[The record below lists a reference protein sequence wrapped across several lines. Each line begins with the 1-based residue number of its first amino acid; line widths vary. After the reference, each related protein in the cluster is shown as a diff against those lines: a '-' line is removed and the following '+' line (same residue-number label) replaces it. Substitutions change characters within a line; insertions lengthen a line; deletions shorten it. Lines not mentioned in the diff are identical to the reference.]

1 MSSPKNSNELQAV
14 LAQLRPYF
22 VRCGWFSL
30 VVAVLVLAP
39 SGYMLEVYGRVV
51 TSRSYLTLGM
61 LTLLVLVAY
70 VVLEVVEY
78 ARGEVLEAAGRALD
92 ARLEPR
98 LYAIIFDGRVRGT
111 GSGSQAPLHDLRTVR
126 EFLVS
131 PAMHAIL
138 EAPVALIM
146 AVLLFLISPWL
157 GLMALVFGAAQTL
170 VAWFN
175 ERATQAPLV
184 QANVVAQQA
193 QQQAEDTLRNA
204 EVVEAMGMLR
214 QLYARWLQR
223 QREFLGLQAQ
233 ASESGGGYQ
242 ALAKLLQGVLSSA
255 LLGLACWLLLHDE
268 LHGGGGMM
276 IIASI
281 LGGRMLAPL
290 VQLVAQWQT
299 VVQVRGAWARLGQLL
314 AQIPAQAPQMP
325 LPAPLGKLEVVQLS
339 AAAPTAM
346 GAAAANVPVPA
357 SGGVQMILRGLQ
369 FALQP
374 GDGLAVAGPSA
385 SGKSTLA
392 RLLVGLWPAAAGSV
406 RLDGA
411 SVYSWNKQEL
421 GPYLGYLPQTVDLFD
436 GTVAENIARFGALEM
451 DKVEAAAREVGL
463 HELILALPKGYDT
476 VIGPGG
482 ARLSGGQRQRIGLA
496 RALYGH
502 PVLVV
507 LDEPN
512 SSLDEEG
519 DELLN
524 RAIAAARARGTTVVV
539 VTHRMGVLGVVN
551 KLLLLREGQQV
562 AFGPRDE
569 VMAAVNKAQQASA
582 KGQAAVAD
590 DAALPAGGAVQ

>member
-1 MSSPKNSNELQAV
+1 MNSRKNPNELQAV

-51 TSRSYLTLGM
+51 TSRSHLTLGM
-61 LTLLVLVAY
+61 LTVLVLVAY

-78 ARGEVLEAAGRALD
+78 ARGEVLEEAGRALD

-111 GSGSQAPLHDLRTVR
+111 GTSSQAPLNDLRAVR
-126 EFLVS
+126 AFLVS

-138 EAPVALIM
+138 EAPAALIM

-157 GLMALVFGAAQTL
+157 GWMAIVFGVLQTA
-170 VAWFN
+170 VAWMN
-175 ERATQAPLV
+175 ERRTQRPFAH
-184 QANVVAQQA
+184 ASSVAQQA
-193 QQQAEDTLRNA
+193 QQQAENTLRNA
-204 EVVEAMGMLR
+204 EVIEAMGMKR
-214 QLYARWLQR
+214 NLYARWLER
-223 QREFLGLQAQ
+223 QREFLGLQAM
-233 ASESGGGYQ
+233 ASESAGGFQ

-255 LLGLACWLLLHDE
+255 LLGLACWLLLYDE

-290 VQLVAQWQT
+290 VQLVGQWQT
-299 VVQVRGAWARLGQLL
+299 VVQVRGAWGRLGQLL
-314 AQIPAQAPQMP
+314 AQVPAQQPAMP
-325 LPAPLGKLEVVQLS
+325 LPAPKGLVEVVQLS
-339 AAAPTAM
+339 AGAPVGLSAAQEPLP
-346 GAAAANVPVPA
+346 GQLA
-357 SGGVQMILRGLQ
+357 SQSLIVRGLQ
-369 FALQP
+369 FTLQP

-392 RLLVGLWPAAAGSV
+392 RLLVGLWPAAAGAV
-406 RLDGA
+406 RLDGV
-411 SVYSWNKQEL
+411 SVHGWNKQEL
-421 GPYLGYLPQTVDLFD
+421 GSYLGYLPQTVDLFD
-436 GTVAENIARFGALEM
+436 GTVAENIARFGALDME
-451 DKVEAAAREVGL
+451 KVEAAAREVGV
-463 HELILALPKGYDT
+463 HELIAALPQGYET
-476 VIGPGG
+476 QIGPGG
-482 ARLSGGQRQRIGLA
+482 ARLSGGQRQRVGLA

-512 SSLDEEG
+512 SSLDEDG
-519 DELLN
+519 DEMLN
-524 RAIAAARARGTTVVV
+524 RAITAARSRGATVVV
-539 VTHRMGVLGVVN
+539 VTHRMGVLSVVN

-569 VMAAVNKAQQASA
+569 VMAAVQQAQ
-582 KGQAAVAD
+582 GAAVAQPRVAQNSVASE
-590 DAALPAGGAVQ
+590 AAGAVQ

>member
-1 MSSPKNSNELQAV
+1 MNSRKNPNELQAV

-61 LTLLVLVAY
+61 LTVLVLVAY

-78 ARGEVLEAAGRALD
+78 ARGEVLEEAGRALD

-111 GSGSQAPLHDLRTVR
+111 GTSSQAPLNDLRAVR

-131 PAMHAIL
+131 PAMHALL

-146 AVLLFLISPWL
+146 AALLFLISPWL
-157 GLMALVFGAAQTL
+157 GWMAIAFGVLQTG
-170 VAWFN
+170 VAWMN
-175 ERATQAPLV
+175 ERRTQAPF
-184 QANVVAQQA
+184 AHASAVAQQA
-193 QQQAEDTLRNA
+193 QQQAENTLRNA
-204 EVVEAMGMLR
+204 EVIEAMGMQR

-223 QREFLGLQAQ
+223 QREFLGLQAK
-233 ASESGGGYQ
+233 ASESAGGFQ

-290 VQLVAQWQT
+290 VQLVGQWQT
-299 VVQVRGAWARLGQLL
+299 VVQVRGAWGRLGKLL
-314 AQIPAQAPQMP
+314 AQVPAQQPAMP
-325 LPAPLGKLEVVQLS
+325 LPAPKGFVEVVQLS
-339 AAAPTAM
+339 AGAPVGLSAAQEPLP
-346 GAAAANVPVPA
+346 GQLA
-357 SGGVQMILRGLQ
+357 SQSLIVRGLQ

-392 RLLVGLWPAAAGSV
+392 RLLVGLWPAAAGAV

-411 SVYSWNKQEL
+411 SVHGWNKQEL
-421 GPYLGYLPQTVDLFD
+421 GPYLGYLPQSVDLFD
-436 GTVAENIARFGALEM
+436 GTVAENIARFGVLDM
-451 DKVEAAAREVGL
+451 GKVEAAAREVGV
-463 HELILALPKGYDT
+463 HELIAALPQGYET
-476 VIGPGG
+476 QIGPGG
-482 ARLSGGQRQRIGLA
+482 ARLSGGQRQRVGLA

-519 DELLN
+519 DEMLN
-524 RAIAAARARGTTVVV
+524 RAITAARSRGTTVVV
-539 VTHRMGVLGVVN
+539 VTHRMGVLSVVN

-569 VMAAVNKAQQASA
+569 VMAAVQQAQGAAQSRVAQNSA
-582 KGQAAVAD
+582 VSQAAG
-590 DAALPAGGAVQ
+590 AAQ

>member
-1 MSSPKNSNELQAV
+1 MNSRKNPNELQAV

-61 LTLLVLVAY
+61 LTVLVLVAY

-78 ARGEVLEAAGRALD
+78 ARGEVLEEAGRALD

-111 GSGSQAPLHDLRTVR
+111 GTSSQAPLNDLRAVR

-131 PAMHAIL
+131 PAMHAVL

-146 AVLLFLISPWL
+146 AALLFLISPWL
-157 GLMALVFGAAQTL
+157 GWMAIAFGVLQTG
-170 VAWFN
+170 VAWMN
-175 ERATQAPLV
+175 ERRTQAPF
-184 QANVVAQQA
+184 AHASAVAQQA
-193 QQQAEDTLRNA
+193 QQQAENTLRNA
-204 EVVEAMGMLR
+204 EVIEAMGMQR

-223 QREFLGLQAQ
+223 QREFLGLQAK
-233 ASESGGGYQ
+233 ASESAGGFQ

-290 VQLVAQWQT
+290 VQLVGQWQT
-299 VVQVRGAWARLGQLL
+299 VVQVRGAWGRLGKLL
-314 AQIPAQAPQMP
+314 AQVPAQQPAMP
-325 LPAPLGKLEVVQLS
+325 LPAPKGFVEVVQLS
-339 AAAPTAM
+339 AGAPVGLSAAQEPLP
-346 GAAAANVPVPA
+346 GQLA
-357 SGGVQMILRGLQ
+357 SQSLIVRGLQ

-392 RLLVGLWPAAAGSV
+392 RLLVGLWPAAAGAV
-406 RLDGA
+406 RLDGV
-411 SVYSWNKQEL
+411 SVHGWNKQEL
-421 GPYLGYLPQTVDLFD
+421 GSYLGYLPQSVDLFD
-436 GTVAENIARFGALEM
+436 GTVAENIARFGVLDM
-451 DKVEAAAREVGL
+451 GKVEAAAREVGV
-463 HELILALPKGYDT
+463 HELIAALPQGYET
-476 VIGPGG
+476 QIGPGG
-482 ARLSGGQRQRIGLA
+482 ARLSGGQRQRVGLA

-519 DELLN
+519 DEMLN
-524 RAIAAARARGTTVVV
+524 RAITAARSRGTTVVV
-539 VTHRMGVLGVVN
+539 VTHRMGVLSVVN

-569 VMAAVNKAQQASA
+569 VMAAVQQAQGAAQSRVAQNSA
-582 KGQAAVAD
+582 VSQAAG
-590 DAALPAGGAVQ
+590 AAQ

>member
-1 MSSPKNSNELQAV
+1 MNSRKNPGELQAV

-30 VVAVLVLAP
+30 VVAVLILAP
-39 SGYMLEVYGRVV
+39 SAYMLEVYGRVV

-61 LTLLVLVAY
+61 LTVLVLIAY
-70 VVLEVVEY
+70 VVMEVVEY
-78 ARGEVLEAAGRALD
+78 ARGEVLEEAGRALD
-92 ARLEPR
+92 AQLEPR

-111 GSGSQAPLHDLRTVR
+111 GTSSQAPLNDLRAVR

-157 GLMALVFGAAQTL
+157 GWMAIVFGVLQTA
-170 VAWFN
+170 VAWMN
-175 ERATQAPLV
+175 ERRTQRPFAH
-184 QANVVAQQA
+184 ASSVAQQA
-193 QQQAEDTLRNA
+193 HQQAENTLRNA
-204 EVVEAMGMLR
+204 EVIEAMGMKR
-214 QLYARWLQR
+214 QLYARWLER
-223 QREFLGLQAQ
+223 QREFLGLQAK
-233 ASESGGGYQ
+233 ASESAGGFQ
-242 ALAKLLQGVLSSA
+242 SLAKLLQGVLSSA
-255 LLGLACWLLLHDE
+255 LLGLACWLLLHNE

-290 VQLVAQWQT
+290 VQLVGQWQT
-299 VVQVRGAWARLGQLL
+299 VVQVRGAWGRLGKLL
-314 AQIPAQAPQMP
+314 AQVPAQQPAMP
-325 LPAPLGKLEVVQLS
+325 LPAPKGLVEVVQLS
-339 AAAPTAM
+339 AGAPVGLSAAQEPLP
-346 GAAAANVPVPA
+346 GQLA
-357 SGGVQMILRGLQ
+357 SQSLIVRGLQ

-392 RLLVGLWPAAAGSV
+392 RLLVGLWPAAAGAV

-411 SVYSWNKQEL
+411 SVHAWDKQEL
-421 GPYLGYLPQTVDLFD
+421 GPYLGYLPQSVDLFD
-436 GTVAENIARFGALEM
+436 GTVAENIARFGVLDM
-451 DKVEAAAREVGL
+451 GKVEAAAREVGV
-463 HELILALPKGYDT
+463 HELIAALPQGYET
-476 VIGPGG
+476 LIGPGG
-482 ARLSGGQRQRIGLA
+482 ARLSGGQRQRVGLA
-496 RALYGH
+496 RALYGQ
-502 PVLVV
+502 PALVV

-519 DELLN
+519 DEMLN
-524 RAIAAARARGTTVVV
+524 RAIAAARGRGTTVVV
-539 VTHRMGVLGVVN
+539 VTHRMGVLSVLN

-569 VMAAVNKAQQASA
+569 VMAAVQQAQGAAQPRVTQNIAAS
-582 KGQAAVAD
+582 QAA
-590 DAALPAGGAVQ
+590 GAVQ

>member
-1 MSSPKNSNELQAV
+1 MNSRKNPNELQAV

-61 LTLLVLVAY
+61 LTVLVLVAY

-78 ARGEVLEAAGRALD
+78 ARGEVLEEAGRALD

-111 GSGSQAPLHDLRTVR
+111 GTSSQAPLNDLRAVR

-131 PAMHAIL
+131 PAMHALL

-146 AVLLFLISPWL
+146 AALLFLISPWL
-157 GLMALVFGAAQTL
+157 GWMAIAFGVLQTG
-170 VAWFN
+170 VAWMN
-175 ERATQAPLV
+175 ERRTQAPF
-184 QANVVAQQA
+184 AHASAVAQQA
-193 QQQAEDTLRNA
+193 QQQAENTLRNA
-204 EVVEAMGMLR
+204 EVIEAMGMQR

-223 QREFLGLQAQ
+223 QREFLGLQAK
-233 ASESGGGYQ
+233 ASESAGGFQ

-290 VQLVAQWQT
+290 VQLVGQWQT
-299 VVQVRGAWARLGQLL
+299 VVQVRGAWGRLGKLL
-314 AQIPAQAPQMP
+314 SQVPAQQPAMP
-325 LPAPLGKLEVVQLS
+325 LPAPKGFVEVVQLS
-339 AAAPTAM
+339 AGAPVGLSAAQEPLP
-346 GAAAANVPVPA
+346 GQLA
-357 SGGVQMILRGLQ
+357 SQSLIVRGLQ

-392 RLLVGLWPAAAGSV
+392 RLLVGLWPAAAGAV

-411 SVYSWNKQEL
+411 SVHGWNKQEL
-421 GPYLGYLPQTVDLFD
+421 GPYLGYLPQSVDLFD
-436 GTVAENIARFGALEM
+436 GTVAENISRFGVLDM
-451 DKVEAAAREVGL
+451 GKVEAAAREVGV
-463 HELILALPKGYDT
+463 HELIAALPQGYET
-476 VIGPGG
+476 QIGPGG
-482 ARLSGGQRQRIGLA
+482 ARLSGGQRQRVGLA

-519 DELLN
+519 DEMLN
-524 RAIAAARARGTTVVV
+524 RAITAARSRGTTVVV
-539 VTHRMGVLGVVN
+539 VTHRMGVLSVVN

-569 VMAAVNKAQQASA
+569 VMAAVQQAQGAAQSRVAQNSA
-582 KGQAAVAD
+582 VSQAAG
-590 DAALPAGGAVQ
+590 AAQ

>member
-1 MSSPKNSNELQAV
+1 MNSRKNPNELQAV

-61 LTLLVLVAY
+61 LTVLVLVAY

-78 ARGEVLEAAGRALD
+78 ARGEVLEEAGRALD

-111 GSGSQAPLHDLRTVR
+111 GTSSQAPLNDLRAVR

-131 PAMHAIL
+131 PAMHALL

-146 AVLLFLISPWL
+146 AALLFLISPWL
-157 GLMALVFGAAQTL
+157 GWMAIAFGVLQTG
-170 VAWFN
+170 VAWMN
-175 ERATQAPLV
+175 ERRTQAPF
-184 QANVVAQQA
+184 AHASAVAQQA
-193 QQQAEDTLRNA
+193 QQQAENTLRNA
-204 EVVEAMGMLR
+204 EVIEAMGMQR

-223 QREFLGLQAQ
+223 QREFLGLQAK
-233 ASESGGGYQ
+233 ASESAGGFQ

-290 VQLVAQWQT
+290 VQLVGQWQT
-299 VVQVRGAWARLGQLL
+299 VVQVRGAWGRLGKLL
-314 AQIPAQAPQMP
+314 SQVPAQQPAMP
-325 LPAPLGKLEVVQLS
+325 LPAPKGFVEVVQLS
-339 AAAPTAM
+339 AGAPVGLSAAQEPLP
-346 GAAAANVPVPA
+346 GQLA
-357 SGGVQMILRGLQ
+357 SQSLIVRGLQ
-369 FALQP
+369 FSLQP

-392 RLLVGLWPAAAGSV
+392 RLLVGLWPAAAGAV
-406 RLDGA
+406 RLDGV
-411 SVYSWNKQEL
+411 SVHGWNKQEL
-421 GPYLGYLPQTVDLFD
+421 GSYLGYLPQSVDLFD
-436 GTVAENIARFGALEM
+436 GTVAENIARFGILDM
-451 DKVEAAAREVGL
+451 GKVEAAAREVGV
-463 HELILALPKGYDT
+463 HELIVALPQGYET
-476 VIGPGG
+476 QIGPGG
-482 ARLSGGQRQRIGLA
+482 ARLSGGQRQRVGLA

-519 DELLN
+519 DEMLN
-524 RAIAAARARGTTVVV
+524 RAITAARSRGTTVVV
-539 VTHRMGVLGVVN
+539 VTHRMGVLSVVN

-569 VMAAVNKAQQASA
+569 VMAAVQQAQGAAQSRVAQNSA
-582 KGQAAVAD
+582 VSQAAG
-590 DAALPAGGAVQ
+590 AAQ

>member
-1 MSSPKNSNELQAV
+1 
-14 LAQLRPYF
+14 
-22 VRCGWFSL
+22 
-30 VVAVLVLAP
+30 
-39 SGYMLEVYGRVV
+39 
-51 TSRSYLTLGM
+51 
-61 LTLLVLVAY
+61 
-70 VVLEVVEY
+70 
-78 ARGEVLEAAGRALD
+78 
-92 ARLEPR
+92 
-98 LYAIIFDGRVRGT
+98 
-111 GSGSQAPLHDLRTVR
+111 
-126 EFLVS
+126 
-131 PAMHAIL
+131 
-138 EAPVALIM
+138 
-146 AVLLFLISPWL
+146 
-157 GLMALVFGAAQTL
+157 
-170 VAWFN
+170 
-175 ERATQAPLV
+175 
-184 QANVVAQQA
+184 
-193 QQQAEDTLRNA
+193 
-204 EVVEAMGMLR
+204 
-214 QLYARWLQR
+214 
-223 QREFLGLQAQ
+223 
-233 ASESGGGYQ
+233 
-242 ALAKLLQGVLSSA
+242 
-255 LLGLACWLLLHDE
+255 
-268 LHGGGGMM
+268 
-276 IIASI
+276 
-281 LGGRMLAPL
+281 
-290 VQLVAQWQT
+290 
-299 VVQVRGAWARLGQLL
+299 LGQLL

-369 FALQP
+369 FELQP

-582 KGQAAVAD
+582 KGQAAVAG